1 MASNSLANYLNT
13 VIYKIH
19 CLNEEVKDIYIGH
32 TTCFYQRCRLH
43 KSCCNN
49 QNAKEYNYKIYK
61 TIRENGG
68 WENWNVIIIEK
79 YPCASVNEAKERE
92 GYWIQK
98 LSSTLNVTIPNR
110 TRKEY
115 NKIYQT
121 IFKEKIAEKAKVY
134 RKINIDKIKK
144 YLEIHSEK
152 IKQKKNDWY
161 EENKDFI
168 LEKAKKNY
176 EENKE
181 KKLEYQKE
189 YAENNQEKIKE
200 YLKEYQEKNKDTI
213 SEKNKIY
220 RETHKEELAEK
231 NKLWRE
237 NHKEEIKEKQKEIF
251 VCDCGH
257 SYTFGNKIRHLQ
269 SKNHVEFKEKLYNN
283 ECEKEE
289 QSQMLEED
297 KASNIQEQFLL
308 KKRFQ
313 KEYREKNAESIKNI
327 KKKYNDSHKE
337 KTKEFSKKYYEENK
351 EKILGKTKKYS
362 QENKEKTKVC
372 KDEWYRLNKEKI
384 LSKQK
389 EVYTCECGSIVRVA
403 GRAEHNRSTKHS
415 TFLTTL

>member
-1 MASNSLANYLNT
+1 MPKVHTDYSKT
-13 VIYKIH
+13 VIYKLC
-19 CLNEEVKDIYIGH
+19 CLDHKINEIYIGH
-32 TTCFYQRCRLH
+32 TTNFTKRKNQHKINTKDTKINSHVYQFIREHGGWDNWKMIQIDETSC
-43 KSCCNN
+43 KSKREAEAVEHHWIEQLGASLNSQMPHAMC
-49 QNAKEYNYKIYK
+49 KEQPEIYK
-61 TIRENGG
+61 HE
-68 WENWNVIIIEK
+68 
-79 YPCASVNEAKERE
+79 
-92 GYWIQK
+92 
-98 LSSTLNVTIPNR
+98 
-110 TRKEY
+110 
-115 NKIYQT
+115 
-121 IFKEKIAEKAKVY
+121 
-134 RKINIDKIKK
+134 
-144 YLEIHSEK
+144 
-152 IKQKKNDWY
+152 WY

-176 EENKE
+176 QENKE
-181 KKLEYQKE
+181 EILEKQKVYKENNEEKIKEYQKE
-189 YAENNQEKIKE
+189 YKEKNQELLFIK
-200 YLKEYQEKNKDTI
+200 T
-213 SEKNKIY
+213 KIY

-237 NHKEEIKEKQKEIF
+237 SHKEEIKEKQKEIF

-269 SKNHVEFKEKLYNN
+269 SKIHVEFQEKLYNN

-351 EKILGKTKKYS
+351 EKILEKTKKYS

-389 EVYTCECGSIVRVA
+389 EVYTCECGATVRVA

-415 TFLTTL
+415 TFLTTF

>member
-1 MASNSLANYLNT
+1 MPKIPADYSKT
-13 VIYKIH
+13 VIYKLC
-19 CLNEEVKDIYIGH
+19 CLDPSINEIYIGH
-32 TTCFYQRCRLH
+32 TTNFTKRKNQH
-43 KSCCNN
+43 KISINN
-49 QNAKEYNYKIYK
+49 EKNNFRVY
-61 TIRENGG
+61 TFIREHGG
-68 WENWNVIIIEK
+68 WENWKMIQIEEINCNNK
-79 YPCASVNEAKERE
+79 REAEAVE
-92 GYWIQK
+92 HEWIEQ
-98 LSSTLNVTIPNR
+98 LGATLNSVMPHAMC
-110 TRKEY
+110 KEQPE
-115 NKIYQT
+115 IY
-121 IFKEKIAEKAKVY
+121 KH
-134 RKINIDKIKK
+134 N
-144 YLEIHSEK
+144 
-152 IKQKKNDWY
+152 WY
-161 EENKDFI
+161 EEKKDYI
-168 LEKAKKNY
+168 LEKAKDYY

-200 YLKEYQEKNKDTI
+200 YLKDYQEKNKESI
-213 SEKNKIY
+213 KEVKKVY
-220 RETHKEELAEK
+220 RETHKEELAEMQK
-231 NKLWRE
+231 NWRE
-237 NHKEEIKEKQKEIF
+237 SHKEEIKEKQKEIF

-257 SYTFGNKIRHLQ
+257 SYTFGNRNRHLQ
-269 SKNHVEFKEKLYNN
+269 SKIHVEFQEKFFQT

-297 KASNIQEQFLL
+297 KASKEQEQFLL

-351 EKILGKTKKYS
+351 EKILEKTKKYS

-389 EVYTCECGSIVRVA
+389 EVYTCECGATVRVT
-403 GRAEHNRSTKHS
+403 GRAEHNRSIKHS

>member
-1 MASNSLANYLNT
+1 MPKIPADYSKT
-13 VIYKIH
+13 VIYKLC
-19 CLNEEVKDIYIGH
+19 CLDPSINEIYIGH
-32 TTCFYQRCRLH
+32 TTNFTKRKNQHKISINNEKNNSHVYQF
-43 KSCCNN
+43 
-49 QNAKEYNYKIYK
+49 
-61 TIRENGG
+61 IREHGG
-68 WENWNVIIIEK
+68 WENWKMIQI
-79 YPCASVNEAKERE
+79 NETSCKSKRE
-92 GYWIQK
+92 AEALEHYWIEQ
-98 LSSTLNVTIPNR
+98 LGASLNSQMPHAMC
-110 TRKEY
+110 KEQPE
-115 NKIYQT
+115 IY
-121 IFKEKIAEKAKVY
+121 KH
-134 RKINIDKIKK
+134 N
-144 YLEIHSEK
+144 
-152 IKQKKNDWY
+152 WY
-161 EENKDFI
+161 EEKKDYILDKKKKNYQENKEEI
-168 LEKAKKNY
+168 LEK
-176 EENKE
+176 
-181 KKLEYQKE
+181 QKV
-189 YAENNQEKIKE
+189 YKENNEEKIKE
-200 YLKEYQEKNKDTI
+200 YQKEYQEKNKDNI
-213 SEKNKIY
+213 SVKNKIY

-237 NHKEEIKEKQKEIF
+237 SHKEEIKEKQKEIF

-257 SYTFGNKIRHLQ
+257 SYTFGNRNRHLQ
-269 SKNHVEFKEKLYNN
+269 SKNHVEFQEKFFQT

-351 EKILGKTKKYS
+351 EKILEKTKKYS

-389 EVYTCECGSIVRVA
+389 EVYTCECGATVRVA

-415 TFLTTL
+415 TFLTTF